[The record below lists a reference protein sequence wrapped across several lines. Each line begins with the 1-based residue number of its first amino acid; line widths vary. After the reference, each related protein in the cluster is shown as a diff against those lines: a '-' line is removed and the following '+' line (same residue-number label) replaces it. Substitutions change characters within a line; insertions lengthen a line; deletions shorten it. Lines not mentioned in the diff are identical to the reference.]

1 MVRIFLDSSV
11 LIAGSAST
19 QGASYAVILL
29 AEIGLIKAVISNQ
42 VVEECERNLAKKLP
56 QSLGVFRSIVSTIN
70 PEILSDPELSEVS
83 SLMDIIEPKDVP
95 ILGAALQGE
104 VSCLLTPNTK
114 DFTPN
119 VADRV
124 GLKIQTPGQFIQEVR
139 GLLVNNFSSSVLNPI
154 DRCEDR

>member
-1 MVRIFLDSSV
+1 MRTKFS
-11 LIAGSAST
+11 
-19 QGASYAVILL
+19 
-29 AEIGLIKAVISNQ
+29 
-42 VVEECERNLAKKLP
+42 EEVTTITW
-56 QSLGVFRSIVSTIN
+56 SFRSIVSTIN

-104 VSCLLTPNTK
+104 VSCLLTLNTK
-114 DFTPN
+114 DFTSD
-119 VADRV
+119 VAVRV

-139 GLLVNNFSSSVLNPI
+139 GLLVNNFSSSVLNPL

>member
-104 VSCLLTPNTK
+104 GSCLLTLNTK